1 MPWPLIGFVAAG
13 FFSGSILYSLILP
26 KWIKGV
32 DIVAVSDDHNPGT
45 ANAMKYAGKL
55 VGSLCLICDLGKGF
69 FPVWIAAQFLPVGA
83 FSFALVMA
91 APVMGH
97 AFSPMLRGRGGKAI
111 AATFGVL
118 LGLLPLHLLLSGGG
132 DPAPPAADHLD
143 LYSVCGGV
151 SAFLQGGV
159 HRDRVRCHFGGGA
172 LPASFPGSRRSGA
185 GAGGFGKEDSLI
197 SGDFCNNP
205 LRNRRKCGI
214 L

>member
-45 ANAMKYAGKL
+45 VNAMKYAGKL

-118 LGLLPLHLLLSGGG
+118 LGLLPYWQPVAILVVLYIFFSVVVVIRPHRLRTIWTFTLF
-132 DPAPPAADHLD
+132 AA
-143 LYSVCGGV
+143 G
-151 SAFLQGGV
+151 
-159 HRDRVRCHFGGGA
+159 
-172 LPASFPGSRRSGA
+172 PASFPGSRRSGA

-205 LRNRRKCGI
+205 LRNRRKYGI

>member
-118 LGLLPLHLLLSGGG
+118 LGLLPYWQPVAILVVLYIFFSVVVVIRPHRLRTIWTFTLFAAGGLLFCKAASIVIGCVAISAVVLCRHLS
-132 DPAPPAADHLD
+132 PAPDE
-143 LYSVCGGV
+143 
-151 SAFLQGGV
+151 
-159 HRDRVRCHFGGGA
+159 
-172 LPASFPGSRRSGA
+172 A
-185 GAGGFGKEDSLI
+185 GRELVVLG
-197 SGDFCNNP
+197 
-205 LRNRRKCGI
+205 RKI
-214 L
+214 R

>member
-118 LGLLPLHLLLSGGG
+118 LGLLPYWQPVAILVVLYIFFSVVVVIRPHRLRTIWTFTLFAAGGLLFCKAASIVIGGVAISAVVLCRHLS
-132 DPAPPAADHLD
+132 PAPDE
-143 LYSVCGGV
+143 
-151 SAFLQGGV
+151 
-159 HRDRVRCHFGGGA
+159 
-172 LPASFPGSRRSGA
+172 A
-185 GAGGFGKEDSLI
+185 GRELVVLG
-197 SGDFCNNP
+197 
-205 LRNRRKCGI
+205 RKI
-214 L
+214 R

>member
-97 AFSPMLRGRGGKAI
+97 AFPPCCGEEGERPSP
-111 AATFGVL
+111 
-118 LGLLPLHLLLSGGG
+118 PLSGCCW
-132 DPAPPAADHLD
+132 DCSLI
-143 LYSVCGGV
+143 
-151 SAFLQGGV
+151 
-159 HRDRVRCHFGGGA
+159 
-172 LPASFPGSRRSGA
+172 GSRWRS
-185 GAGGFGKEDSLI
+185 
-197 SGDFCNNP
+197 
-205 LRNRRKCGI
+205 
-214 L
+214 

>member
-69 FPVWIAAQFLPVGA
+69 FPVWIAAQFLPGGA

-97 AFSPMLRGRGGKAI
+97 AFFSVVVVIRPHRLRTIWTFTLFAAGCLLFCKAASI
-111 AATFGVL
+111 VIGCVAISAVVL
-118 LGLLPLHLLLSGGG
+118 CRHLS
-132 DPAPPAADHLD
+132 PAPDE
-143 LYSVCGGV
+143 
-151 SAFLQGGV
+151 
-159 HRDRVRCHFGGGA
+159 
-172 LPASFPGSRRSGA
+172 A
-185 GAGGFGKEDSLI
+185 GRELVVLG
-197 SGDFCNNP
+197 
-205 LRNRRKCGI
+205 RKI
-214 L
+214 R

>member
-118 LGLLPLHLLLSGGG
+118 LGLFPYWQPVAILVVLYIFFSVVVVIRPHRLRTIWTFTLFAAGCLLCCKAASIVIGCVAISAVVLCRHLS
-132 DPAPPAADHLD
+132 
-143 LYSVCGGV
+143 
-151 SAFLQGGV
+151 
-159 HRDRVRCHFGGGA
+159 
-172 LPASFPGSRRSGA
+172 PASDEA
-185 GAGGFGKEDSLI
+185 GRELVVLG
-197 SGDFCNNP
+197 
-205 LRNRRKCGI
+205 RKI
-214 L
+214 R

>member
-118 LGLLPLHLLLSGGG
+118 LGLLPYWQ
-132 DPAPPAADHLD
+132 PVA
-143 LYSVCGGV
+143 
-151 SAFLQGGV
+151 
-159 HRDRVRCHFGGGA
+159 
-172 LPASFPGSRRSGA
+172 
-185 GAGGFGKEDSLI
+185 
-197 SGDFCNNP
+197 
-205 LRNRRKCGI
+205 I
-214 L
+214 LVVL

>member
-118 LGLLPLHLLLSGGG
+118 LGLFPYWQPVAILVVLYIFFSVVVVIRPHRLRTIWTFTLFAAGCLLFCKAASIVIGCVAISAVVLCRHLSPTP
-132 DPAPPAADHLD
+132 DE
-143 LYSVCGGV
+143 
-151 SAFLQGGV
+151 
-159 HRDRVRCHFGGGA
+159 
-172 LPASFPGSRRSGA
+172 A
-185 GAGGFGKEDSLI
+185 GRELVVLG
-197 SGDFCNNP
+197 
-205 LRNRRKCGI
+205 RKI
-214 L
+214 R